1 MAAGKNPSQKQL
13 LINETNSRIVAIT
26 SGAAFIVVF
35 CLMASYTLLGQL
47 SYQNRVLSAKKTAL
61 KQLNE
66 DIANTQSLV
75 ASYKA
80 FVSTPQNVLGGD
92 PSGTGSQD
100 GDNAKLILDALPSK
114 YDFPALA
121 TSLEKVVTNDNVT
134 IESIDG
140 TDDEVAQ
147 AQSASSSPQPVEIPF
162 DLSVSGK
169 YSDIQKV
176 VKDLDRSIRPFQI
189 QTMQL
194 TGSESKM
201 TLNITALTYYQP
213 EKTLKIQTEVVK

>member
-1 MAAGKNPSQKQL
+1 MATQNSPSQKQL
-13 LINETNSRIVAIT
+13 LINKANSRIVAVT

-47 SYQNRVLSAKKTAL
+47 SYQNRVLGAKKTAL

-66 DIANTQSLV
+66 DISNTQSLV

-92 PSGTGSQD
+92 PNGTGGQD
-100 GDNAKLILDALPSK
+100 GDNAKLVLDALPSK

-121 TSLEKVVTNDNVT
+121 TSLEKVVTDDKVT
-134 IESIDG
+134 IESMGG

-162 DLSVSGK
+162 ELAVSGN
-169 YSDIQKV
+169 YADIQKV
-176 VKDLDRSIRPFQI
+176 VKDLDKSIRPFQI

-201 TLNITALTYYQP
+201 TLNISALTYYQP
-213 EKTLKIQTEVVK
+213 EKTLKIRTEVVK